1 MKIYI
6 PKHLRE
12 IKIIEQLYQMMTSY
26 GEQAVDEIDSF
37 SDFQWSLSNDPVKR
51 FLGLCIPKRDDQT
64 SEDYS
69 SNINYLATLFY
80 SVKGTYKVFDYLLYY
95 GVIDSDKS
103 KINYTA
109 RSISIEIG
117 EILVG
122 KDLFCSAMED
132 FLKTLLYFESL
143 EIIIDS
149 AGINLEGSIVNHLG
163 HGEIYYQHH
172 IAE

>member
-6 PKHLRE
+6 PKHLRN
-12 IKIIEQLYQMMTSY
+12 IRIIEQLYQMMSSY
-26 GEQAVDEIDSF
+26 GEQAVDEVDSF

-51 FLGLCIPKRDDQT
+51 FLSLCIPKRDDQT

-69 SNINYLATLFY
+69 SNINYLTTLFY

-103 KINYTA
+103 RINYTA

-117 EILVG
+117 EISVG
-122 KDLFCSAMED
+122 KDIFCNALED

-149 AGINLEGSIVNHLG
+149 AGINLEGSIENHFN
-163 HGEIYYQHH
+163 HGEVYYQHY
-172 IAE
+172 IAS

>member
-51 FLGLCIPKRDDQT
+51 FLGLCIPKKDDQT

-95 GVIDSDKS
+95 SVIDSDKS

-143 EIIIDS
+143 EIIINS

>member
-37 SDFQWSLSNDPVKR
+37 SDPVKR
-51 FLGLCIPKRDDQT
+51 FLGLCIPKKDDQT

-122 KDLFCSAMED
+122 KDIFCSAMED

-143 EIIIDS
+143 EIIINS